1 MSRGRDAA
9 KREVWQRRLE
19 RFDPRGG
26 TVAEFCQREG
36 VSIPSFYQWR
46 RKLAATRV
54 RKAAAP
60 SGSPVG
66 RFLPIEITGQGSS
79 IEVLLPGGVKVLVP
93 CHEQEALQTV
103 LAALLSVPR
112 EGQSC

>member
-1 MSRGRDAA
+1 MSRGPDAA

-19 RFDPRGG
+19 RFAPWAG

-46 RKLAATRV
+46 RKLASTRAKQAT
-54 RKAAAP
+54 P
-60 SGSPVG
+60 SGAAISRG
-66 RFLPIEITGQGSS
+66 FLPIEITGQSN
-79 IEVLLPGGVKVLVP
+79 IEVLLPGGVRVLVP
-93 CHEQEALQTV
+93 CREQEALRTV
-103 LAALLSVPR
+103 LATLLSVPR